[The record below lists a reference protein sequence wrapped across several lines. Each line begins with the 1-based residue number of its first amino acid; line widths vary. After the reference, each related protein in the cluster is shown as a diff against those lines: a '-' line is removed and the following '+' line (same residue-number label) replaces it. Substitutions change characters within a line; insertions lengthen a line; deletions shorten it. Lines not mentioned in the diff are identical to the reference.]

1 MARLFGTDGVRGIA
15 NEGLNSELAYKLGQ
29 AGAYVL
35 TSEVHKARIL
45 IGRDTRISGDML
57 EAALVAGITSVG
69 AEAVVIGV
77 APTSA
82 VAYLSRHTEA
92 DAGIMISA
100 SHNTFEY
107 NGIKFFDGNGFKL
120 SDEIEDR
127 IEELVLKGSE
137 EIPYRTGADI
147 GRRVRLK
154 NSLEEYKEF
163 LLSTAD
169 TRFDGLKI
177 ALDCSHGSA
186 SVIAPAVFEA
196 LGATT
201 IPYYNTPDGCNI
213 NDHCGSTHPDKLTQ
227 IVAEQGADLG
237 LAFDGDA
244 DRLIAVDEHGVVTDG
259 DKIMAIC
266 AIDMKERG
274 LLKKNTLVGTVM
286 SNMGL
291 DICMKKNGIEF
302 VKTKVGDRYVLEEML
317 NHGYSLGGEQSGHII
332 FLEHNTTG
340 DGLLTGIQLAGIMAR
355 TGKPLSQLGACVR
368 ILPQVLVNARV
379 SEAKKNRYDKEPE
392 ILDAIRSVEK
402 AFAGNGR
409 VLIRTSGTEPL
420 VRVMIEGEDK
430 QKIEK
435 EALSIAKL
443 IESKLGE

>member
-1 MARLFGTDGVRGIA
+1 MGRLFGTDGVRGVA
-15 NEGLNSELAYKLGQ
+15 NEKLDCELAFKLGQ
-29 AGAYVL
+29 AGAHVL

-57 EAALVAGITSVG
+57 EAALIAGICSVG
-69 AEAVVIGV
+69 AEAVVVGV

-107 NGIKFFDGNGFKL
+107 NGIKFFDGNGYKL
-120 SDEIEDR
+120 RDDIEER
-127 IEELVLKGSE
+127 IESIILDGSE
-137 EIPYRTGADI
+137 EMVLKTGEAL
-147 GRRVRLK
+147 GRRVSLK
-154 NSLEEYKEF
+154 NAVEEYKEF
-163 LLSTAD
+163 LISTANA
-169 TRFDGLKI
+169 RLNGLKI

-186 SVIAPAVFEA
+186 SFIAPAVFAA
-196 LGATT
+196 LGAETV
-201 IPYYNTPDGCNI
+201 PYYNTPDGSNI
-213 NDHCGSTHPDKLTQ
+213 NDHCGSTHPDKLKAL
-227 IVAEQGADLG
+227 VAELGADIG

-244 DRLIAVDEHGVVTDG
+244 DRLIAVDEHGVIVDG

-266 AIDMKERG
+266 AIDLKERG
-274 LLKKNTLVGTVM
+274 LLAKNTLVGTVM

-291 DICMKKNGIEF
+291 ELCLKKHAIDY

-317 NHGYSLGGEQSGHII
+317 KSGYVIGGEQSGHVI
-332 FLEHNTTG
+332 FLDHNTTG
-340 DGLLTGIQLAGIMAR
+340 DGILTGIQLCCVMAR
-355 TGKPLSQLGACVR
+355 SKRPLSELGMCVR

-379 SEAKKNRYDKEPE
+379 SESKKSEYNNDEE
-392 ILDAIRSVEK
+392 ICAAIERLEK
-402 AFAGNGR
+402 KFEGSGR

-430 QKIEK
+430 AMIEK
-435 EALSIAKL
+435 EAVLLARL
-443 IESKLGE
+443 IEKKLS